1 MDVRSRTGSDAALK
15 GRGSHRSPHPGRGGN
30 VLPINNANAELEVHV
45 STDSPRTFVG
55 MTARPLTE
63 WVNIIVSP

>member
-1 MDVRSRTGSDAALK
+1 M
-15 GRGSHRSPHPGRGGN
+15 
-30 VLPINNANAELEVHV
+30 LPINNANAEIEVHV
-45 STDSPRTFVG
+45 SADSPRAFVG

>member
-1 MDVRSRTGSDAALK
+1 M
-15 GRGSHRSPHPGRGGN
+15 
-30 VLPINNANAELEVHV
+30 LPINNANAELEVHV
-45 STDSPRTFVG
+45 SADSPRTFVG